1 MSTVSSKIYLSSF
14 SPMVFD
20 QGTEN
25 SCVTN
30 AICQAIRLESR
41 EYHLDTGELARNQI
55 YYDYRFAYEDVTN
68 DSGASITKMLDVAKK
83 VGIASQANAAP
94 YNGSLYLQPSAS
106 TEANA
111 ATQKVIDYKDYTDW
125 MMYKNGDHNQP
136 LANGPSGVGG
146 YDGAQQDANVKVL
159 IEQQLMQGKA
169 VIVGGY
175 IPDWMAAEGGY
186 LSSQLGVNGYDNSTV
201 GRHAFVIV
209 GKDDTLNDGKGAY
222 IFENSWGAGW
232 GDHGYGTLPYD
243 FIEQGVLVNEI
254 AVVQNFKNVDTAWT
268 QARSDIA
275 TLYVGTLG
283 RAVDHSGLEYW
294 VGQENS
300 GVSLSSIANALVTSG
315 EATQKYGSLSN
326 TAYVDQMYMNLFGR
340 HVVGSEANVWVNE
353 LNSGVTHGNVTLDII
368 HSAQNSTGTDHDA
381 LVNRGTVSETYAATY
396 QLNNSAEAATAI
408 AAVTSNADTVQV
420 ALTGVQH
427 DMGWMAANVTTYS
440 FTPSYSA

>member
-1 MSTVSSKIYLSSF
+1 MSSF
-14 SPMVFD
+14 SPIVFD
-20 QGTEN
+20 QGSEN
-25 SCVTN
+25 SCVAN

-55 YYDYRFAYEDVTN
+55 YYDYRFANQHADT
-68 DSGASITKMLDVAKK
+68 DTGAGIPEMLDVAKK
-83 VGIASQANAAP
+83 VGIAAQANAAP

-125 MMYKNGDHNQP
+125 LMYKNGDHNQP

-169 VIVGGY
+169 VIVDGD
-175 IPDWMAAEGGY
+175 IPEWLHSEFGP
-186 LSSQLGVNGYDNSTV
+186 LSNQLGRYDQDNSTV
-201 GRHAFVIV
+201 GRHAFLIV

-222 IFENSWGAGW
+222 IVENSWGTSW
-232 GDHGYGTLPYD
+232 GDRGYGTLPYD
-243 FIEQGVLVNEI
+243 FIEQSVHIVGI

-315 EATQKYGSLSN
+315 EAAQKYGSLSS

-353 LNSGVTHGNVTLDII
+353 LNSGVTRGNVTLDII

-427 DMGWMAANVTTYS
+427 DMGWMAATVTTYS
-440 FTPSYSA
+440 FTPSFSA